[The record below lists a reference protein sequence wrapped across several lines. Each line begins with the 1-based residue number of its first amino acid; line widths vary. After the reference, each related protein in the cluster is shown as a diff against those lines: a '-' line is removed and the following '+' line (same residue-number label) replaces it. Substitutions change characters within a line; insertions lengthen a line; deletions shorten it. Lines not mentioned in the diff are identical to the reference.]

1 MTFLTFSKRWAVLAA
16 AAFVALLSASDLHAD
31 LKPMENVAKLTKPTV
46 CYAGEEGLYLV
57 DWDGQNNRLWIEG
70 VFGLAPEW
78 SRDGRRASII
88 AGRNYIHYI
97 LDFQTGRLT
106 NMTKRLHD
114 KGVRADVYYYT
125 GAWWF
130 PDGKRLACRG
140 YDMNA
145 GPVNAVGQRLPD
157 VYILDI
163 DKLTFDNVTNTPM
176 GSEEWVS
183 VSPDGEKI
191 AFHARYNAQEGKF
204 DIESPHDLFVMD
216 ADGSNVV
223 NLTNSPAYE
232 RNPLWSPDGK
242 KIAFEAAQRPEQLE
256 TGIRGVDVYIMDA
269 DGSNVERLTT
279 HEIGK
284 WKDPDSWSPDSKW
297 ILFGMQK
304 DREPYDIYRVHV
316 ETKKIVRIT
325 HDAGSSS
332 AIWVLAGKSRFLS
345 VDPAGKK
352 KAEWGALKAAEPT
365 APQTTTDDAE

>member
-1 MTFLTFSKRWAVLAA
+1 MTSIAFSNLRAVLAA
-16 AAFVALLSASDLHAD
+16 AVFVALLSAPYLHAD
-31 LKPMENVAKLTKPTV
+31 LKPMEDVAKLTKPTV

-88 AGRNYIHYI
+88 AGRSYFHYI
-97 LDFQTGRLT
+97 LDIQTGRLT
-106 NMTKRLHD
+106 NMTKRLD
-114 KGVRADVYYYT
+114 EKGVRADTYYYT

-140 YDMNA
+140 YDVHDGSSLA
-145 GPVNAVGQRLPD
+145 D

-163 DKLTFDNVTNTPM
+163 NKLTFDNVKQTPTAQ
-176 GSEEWVS
+176 EAWIS

-191 AFHARYNAQEGKF
+191 AFHASYNAQDDKF
-204 DIESPHDLFVMD
+204 DTESQQDLFVMD

-232 RNPLWSPDGK
+232 RNPEWSPDGK
-242 KIAFEAAQRPEQLE
+242 KIAFEAAKRPEQLK
-256 TGIRGVDVYIMDA
+256 TGIRGVDVYVMDA

-284 WKDPDSWSPDSKW
+284 WKSPGTWSPDSKW
-297 ILFGMQK
+297 ILFDMQV
-304 DREPYDIYRVHV
+304 DRGPYDIYRVHV
-316 ETKKIVRIT
+316 DTKEVVQIT
-325 HDAGSSS
+325 HGAGGGSPT
-332 AIWVLAGKSRFLS
+332 WVHAGKSRFLS

-352 KAEWGALKAAEPT
+352 KAQWGAVKKADSSPNSPT
-365 APQTTTDDAE
+365 SQDGE